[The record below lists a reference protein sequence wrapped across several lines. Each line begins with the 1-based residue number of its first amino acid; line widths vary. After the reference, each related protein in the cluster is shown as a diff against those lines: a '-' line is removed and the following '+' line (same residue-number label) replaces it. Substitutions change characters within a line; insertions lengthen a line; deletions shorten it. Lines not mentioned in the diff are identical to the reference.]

1 MKLKEYF
8 PSFIQ
13 SFRLKGR
20 DQAYFFEH
28 KNILNVIVSL
38 TAIESRLDKLHLVL
52 KSIWDNNDIPKRI
65 VLNLHPRFKNKLPPT
80 LSELEGAH
88 FEIHYT
94 ELDCPHA
101 KLVPSLKRFSD
112 DCIISCDDDLLYQKN
127 WLKLLYEA
135 HLKHPKAIITNQ
147 SRIISYDDEQHILPY
162 TQWRTSYDAS
172 IQSDALLPIGSSGT
186 LYPPSSLYHEVL
198 NEELFLKLCPKAD
211 DLWFKMMSFLNNTD
225 SILAENR
232 AKPALPIIGS
242 QQISLSS
249 TNIKEDK
256 NRVQWLAL
264 SKHFNVNRL

>member
-8 PSFIQ
+8 PSFLQ
-13 SFRLKGR
+13 SFRLNRPDKG
-20 DQAYFFEH
+20 YFFEN
-28 KNILNVIVSL
+28 KNILDVIVSL
-38 TAIESRLDKLHLVL
+38 TAIESRLDNLHLVL
-52 KSIWDNNDIPKRI
+52 KSIWDNPDIPKSI
-65 VLNLHPRFKNKLPPT
+65 VLNLHLRFENKLPHT
-80 LSELEGAH
+80 LSELQGTH

-101 KLVPSLKRFSD
+101 KLIPSLKRFPN

-127 WLKLLYEA
+127 WLKLLYET

-147 SRIISYDDEQHILPY
+147 SRIISFDNAQNILPY
-162 TQWRTSYDAS
+162 TQWRTSYNPS
-172 IQSDALLPIGSSGT
+172 IQSEALLPIGSSGT
-186 LYPPSSLYHEVL
+186 LYPQASLNHEVL

-211 DLWFKMMSFLNNTD
+211 DLWFKMMSYLNQTE

-232 AKPALPIIGS
+232 PKPALPIIGS

-249 TNIKEDK
+249 TNIKEDQ

-264 SKHFNVNRL
+264 SKHFKVNRL